1 MSLGVGGLGLAELG
15 LAGGSDFGG
24 APLRLLTRTR
34 TRTRT
39 RTLILTLALALALAL
54 ALIRTA
60 PKAVSSR
67 YSAPPACWM
76 GARLLD
82 GSQRLATSTRWQ
94 WSSVWTARRCP
105 YPYPYP

>member
-1 MSLGVGGLGLAELG
+1 MDGQVRMVRVRVRLGLAVLG
-15 LAGGSDFGG
+15 G
-24 APLRLLTRTR
+24 
-34 TRTRT
+34 
-39 RTLILTLALALALAL
+39 ILTLALALALT
-54 ALIRTA
+54 RTA

-76 GARLLD
+76 GASLLD

-105 YPYPYP
+105 YPYPYPYP